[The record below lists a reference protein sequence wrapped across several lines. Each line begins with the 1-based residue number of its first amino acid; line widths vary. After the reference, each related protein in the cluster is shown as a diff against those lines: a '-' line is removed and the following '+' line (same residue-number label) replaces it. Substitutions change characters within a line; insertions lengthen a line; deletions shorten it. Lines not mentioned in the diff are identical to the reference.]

1 MRILC
6 VLVVCCSVALTGCDS
21 ARKPGQ
27 EVRGTVLLDGKPLES
42 GSVVLVPIQGTRGP
56 KCYALVKDGEF
67 HIAAAEGPFP
77 GVYRV
82 EVYSAAQLQV
92 PMEGVEES
100 PAATSPGPPP
110 VALQFNKQS
119 QLTVEVA
126 ADAPV
131 ELTLEV
137 QSAAAP

>member
-1 MRILC
+1 MRMFA
-6 VLVVCCSVALTGCDS
+6 VLIVCWAVAASGCGS

-67 HIAAAEGPFP
+67 HIPAAEGPFP

-92 PMEGVEES
+92 PLEGVEEN
-100 PAATSPGPPP
+100 PAAAGPSPPP
-110 VALQFNKQS
+110 VAAQFNKES
-119 QLTVEVA
+119 RLTVEVA
-126 ADAPV
+126 DEHPV
-131 ELTLEV
+131 ELNLKV
-137 QSAAAP
+137 KSAAVP